1 MKIIPFPG
9 SGLTKRGNSSENY
22 RMDANRPLYL
32 VKKKSGSDI
41 LDISAEAKMKFQ
53 QEKIVKL
60 NRARLVKEAQK
71 YFAILDMEFHFADSD
86 PRNIIRGERVAEGKL
101 KLSSNFYKNEE
112 SSILR
117 IIAEKNILQTRDQE
131 KQSHPG

>member
-32 VKKKSGSDI
+32 YKKKSGNDR
-41 LDISAEAKMKFQ
+41 LDISDEAKMKFQ

-60 NRARLVKEAQK
+60 NKARLVKEAQELFIK
-71 YFAILDMEFHFADSD
+71 LDKELLFSGSD
-86 PRNIIRGERVAEGKL
+86 PRKIIRKDRIVEARL
-101 KLSSNFYKNEE
+101 KLDNNFYSKMEN
-112 SSILR
+112 
-117 IIAEKNILQTRDQE
+117 NILEILVE
-131 KQSHPG
+131 KIIF

>member
-32 VKKKSGSDI
+32 YKKKSGNDR
-41 LDISAEAKMKFQ
+41 LDISDEAKMKFQ

-60 NRARLVKEAQK
+60 NKARLVKEAQELFIK
-71 YFAILDMEFHFADSD
+71 LDKELLFSGSD
-86 PRNIIRGERVAEGKL
+86 PRKIIRKDRIVEARL
-101 KLSSNFYKNEE
+101 KLDNNFYSKMEN
-112 SSILR
+112 SILEILVEK
-117 IIAEKNILQTRDQE
+117 IIF
-131 KQSHPG
+131 

>member
-32 VKKKSGSDI
+32 YKKKSGNDR
-41 LDISAEAKMKFQ
+41 LDISDEAKMKFQ

-60 NRARLVKEAQK
+60 NKARLVKEAQELFIK
-71 YFAILDMEFHFADSD
+71 LDKEFLFSGSD
-86 PRNIIRGERVAEGKL
+86 PRKIIRKDRIVEARL
-101 KLSSNFYKNEE
+101 KLDNNFYSKMEN
-112 SSILR
+112 SILEILVEK
-117 IIAEKNILQTRDQE
+117 IIF
-131 KQSHPG
+131 

>member
-32 VKKKSGSDI
+32 KRKESLSDR
-41 LDISAEAKMKFQ
+41 LDISTEARMKFQ

-60 NRARLVKEAQK
+60 GKARLAKEAQELFTK
-71 YFAILDMEFHFADSD
+71 LDRELLFYGSD
-86 PRNIIRGERVAEGKL
+86 PRKSTRKDRIVEAKL
-101 KLSSNFYKNEE
+101 KLDNNFYNNMEN
-112 SSILR
+112 
-117 IIAEKNILQTRDQE
+117 NILKILVE
-131 KQSHPG
+131 KFIF

>member
-32 VKKKSGSDI
+32 YKKKSGNDR
-41 LDISAEAKMKFQ
+41 LDISDEAKMKFQ

-60 NRARLVKEAQK
+60 NKARLVKEAQELFIK
-71 YFAILDMEFHFADSD
+71 LDKELLFSGSD
-86 PRNIIRGERVAEGKL
+86 PRKIIRKDRIVEAKL
-101 KLSSNFYKNEE
+101 KLDNNFYNNMEN
-112 SSILR
+112 
-117 IIAEKNILQTRDQE
+117 NILEIIVE
-131 KQSHPG
+131 KIIF